1 MVAKEAKIA
10 KEKKEKTKK
19 AKDEA
24 PDKFASDPRSQ
35 RTEAQIFSAF
45 DELLSEKE
53 LSKITVT
60 MLTKRAGISRK
71 TFYLHYGSI
80 DDLVDELLRREMATV
95 GETLRSIPL
104 DENGRIDAGAF
115 LSVLCEEILLNFDRR
130 TKILE
135 CVNTDRL
142 VDRLKPFWRTCSK
155 RITRWAYLKNLA
167 PTWISS
173 SHISVLGSLPFI
185 IICWRP
191 IPSFP

>member
-104 DENGRIDAGAF
+104 DENGRIDAGGF
-115 LSVLCEEILLNFDRR
+115 FVGVVRR
-130 TKILE
+130 
-135 CVNTDRL
+135 D
-142 VDRLKPFWRTCSK
+142 
-155 RITRWAYLKNLA
+155 
-167 PTWISS
+167 SS
-173 SHISVLGSLPFI
+173 ELRPKDEDFRMRQYRSFGGSLEAVFGG
-185 IICWRP
+185 RAQRE
-191 IPSFP
+191 